1 MISNGRSDRMN
12 RIFNFSAGPATL
24 PLTVLQRAQ
33 EELSSYQSTG
43 ISIVEMSHRSSH
55 FEEILFKTVQLFRK
69 LMNIPSNYK
78 VLFLQGGASLQ
89 FSMVPLNLLQNNR
102 HAYYVHTG
110 NWSEK
115 AIQEAK
121 KVGKVT
127 IIRSSEDNQFL
138 SIPSINL
145 PFDATADYVHITTN
159 NTIEGT
165 RYDTIPETND
175 IPLVADMSSN
185 ILSEVYDVSKFG
197 LIYAGA
203 QKNIGPAGV
212 TVVIIRD
219 DLLGHT
225 KSDCPTMLLYNT
237 YAKSNSLYNTPPTF
251 SIYMTMLVLEWL
263 EEQGGVKAIE
273 KINREKANV
282 LYSFLD
288 HSSLFHTKVEKRNRS
303 LMNIPFT
310 TNDEEL
316 DQLFIENAYDNGLC
330 ELKGHRLTGG
340 MRASIYNAMPIEGVR
355 TLVQFM
361 QEFEHSHR

>member
-1 MISNGRSDRMN
+1 MN
-12 RIFNFSAGPATL
+12 RVFNFSAGPATL
-24 PLTVLQRAQ
+24 PLPVLQKAQ
-33 EELSSYQSTG
+33 EEFPSYQNTG
-43 ISIVEMSHRSSH
+43 FSIIEMSHRSKH
-55 FEEILFKTVQLFRK
+55 FEEILFKTEQLFRK

-115 AIQEAK
+115 AIVEAK
-121 KVGKVT
+121 KVGNVT
-127 IIRSSEDNQFL
+127 VIRSSEENQFL
-138 SIPSINL
+138 SIPSIHL
-145 PFDATADYVHITTN
+145 TFDATADYVHITTN

-165 RYDTIPETND
+165 RYDSIPETNN

-212 TVVIIRD
+212 TIVIIRD
-219 DLLGHT
+219 DLFGQT
-225 KSDCPTMLLYNT
+225 KPDCPTMLNYNT

-263 EEQGGVKAIE
+263 EELGGVETIE
-273 KINREKANV
+273 AINREKANI

-288 HSSLFHTKVEKRNRS
+288 HSSLFHTKVEKPNRS

-310 TNDEEL
+310 TNDAEL
-316 DQLFIENAYDNGLC
+316 DQLFIENAYENRLY
-330 ELKGHRLTGG
+330 ELQGHRLTGG
-340 MRASIYNAMPIEGVR
+340 MRASIYNAMPIEGVKK
-355 TLVQFM
+355 LVQFM
-361 QEFEHSHR
+361 KEFESIHR